1 MEIITPAN
9 QLKSIPHS
17 PRCQLDIPQ
26 GNLATVSAN
35 IDPAIA
41 PEDQGLSV
49 LNDAYSQLLLDLS
62 VLHEINNNQA
72 VESLALRKEVEW
84 YRSWFRTVAATAFLV
99 VIAFKLLRSYLSIL
113 GEVK

>member
-1 MEIITPAN
+1 METITPAN

-17 PRCQLDIPQ
+17 PRCQLHIPQ
-26 GNLATVSAN
+26 GNLAAASAN

-49 LNDAYSQLLLDLS
+49 LNDAYTQLLLDLS
-62 VLHEINNNQA
+62 ALHEINNNQA
-72 VESLALRKEVEW
+72 VENLALRKEVEW
-84 YRSWFRTVAATAFLV
+84 YRSWFGTVTATAFLV
-99 VIAFKLLRSYLSIL
+99 IAFKFLRWYLSIL